1 MSPDA
6 VANAG
11 ERMTA
16 SHPVPPTTGAS
27 AAPER
32 PGGPGEPPDRLSRVR
47 AGAASRIGRA
57 LLATLGLKLVVAT
70 LGPAAPGWLRV
81 IDSVGTTVIAVGLG
95 YLLFRL
101 LVTLQRR
108 LLWRVRRKLVL
119 SYLLIG
125 FVPILLVGSFFLL
138 SGTLLILTVSSSL
151 VQRGLD
157 EIVEDATTLAAMT
170 AVDLE
175 DTTGPRDLSAVL
187 VRRLQGTERR
197 YPGASI
203 ALVGRAGVPTP
214 APIDAIAGEW
224 AHVPG
229 PPSSPA
235 WLARSGGGMLITEVA
250 GRRSIVARG
259 AQRVRWQD
267 RVYVVVVDLPLSD
280 GVVARLQEDS
290 GTVLIDVGGST
301 SGGEGVVGNT
311 LVADEA
317 RVSLSP
323 PAGPMETAGGLP
335 WVSFLD
341 LLDWSTGE
349 HRRGAL
355 SFQVRPSVLYG
366 LLVRSGEFNLAGV
379 LVVTLVLIA
388 VMFLTIEAVALV
400 MGFALAKSITGAV
413 HELFT
418 GTERVQRGDLSHRIK
433 VDTQDQLG
441 ELAASFNAMTGSIGG
456 LLEQAQEK
464 RRLEEELRIARDIQM
479 SLLPDAPASM
489 PGLEI
494 SAVCRPA
501 REVGGDYYDFI
512 RLGEGRLGVLVA
524 DVSGKGTSA
533 AFYMAEL
540 KGLMLSLGQIYQ
552 SPKRLLME
560 ANRILA
566 TSLDNRTFITMI
578 YAVVDLEERT
588 VTYVR
593 AGHTP
598 LIYLPANGHP
608 PKTRVLIPDG
618 LVVGLQLDGIEE
630 RFADL
635 LEERTLPIAP
645 GDLFVL
651 FTDGITEAMNEEFDL
666 FGEERFGRLLE
677 EHGHLPSDALRDR
690 ILTDVEVFVGDADQH
705 DDMTVVLL
713 RIDDSPSGP
722 DTDATRP

>member
-1 MSPDA
+1 
-6 VANAG
+6 
-11 ERMTA
+11 MTA
-16 SHPVPPTTGAS
+16 SHPGPPATGTS
-27 AAPER
+27 ATPER
-32 PGGPGEPPDRLSRVR
+32 SGDPGEPPNRVSRVR
-47 AGAASRIGRA
+47 AVAASRVGRA

-70 LGPAAPGWLRV
+70 LGPAAPGWLRA
-81 IDSVGTTVIAVGLG
+81 IDSVGTIVIAVGLG

-101 LVTLQRR
+101 LAILQRR

-119 SYLLIG
+119 SYLLVG

-138 SGTLLILTVSSSL
+138 LGTLLFLTVSSSL

-157 EIVEDATTLAAMT
+157 EVVEDATTLAAMA

-175 DTTGPRDLSAVL
+175 STTASRDLSAVL
-187 VRRLQGTERR
+187 AGRLQVTEER

-203 ALVGRAGVPTP
+203 ALAGRAGDPTP
-214 APIDAIAGEW
+214 EPIDAIAGAW
-224 AHVPG
+224 DHASG
-229 PPSSPA
+229 PPSLPT
-235 WLARSGGGMLITEVA
+235 WLTRSGGGLLMTEVA

-259 AQRVRWQD
+259 AQRVRWRE

-290 GTVLIDVGGST
+290 GTVLIDIGGST

-311 LVADEA
+311 LVADEV
-317 RVSLSP
+317 RVPLSP

-335 WVSFLD
+335 WVLFLD

-349 HRRGAL
+349 HRRAEL
-355 SFQVRPSVLYG
+355 SFQVRPTVLYG
-366 LLVRSGEFNLAGV
+366 LLVRSGEFNLAGTLSV
-379 LVVTLVLIA
+379 SLVLIA
-388 VMFLTIEAVALV
+388 VMFLAIEAVALV

-418 GTERVQRGDLSHRIK
+418 GTERVQRGDLSHRIQ

-441 ELAASFNAMTGSIGG
+441 ELAASFNAMTASIGG
-456 LLEQAQEK
+456 LLQQAQEK

-479 SLLPDAPASM
+479 SLLPDAPVLL
-489 PGLEI
+489 PGLNVC
-494 SAVCRPA
+494 AVCRPA
-501 REVGGDYYDFI
+501 REVGGDYYEFVH
-512 RLGEGRLGVLVA
+512 LGDGRLGVLVA

-540 KGLMLSLGQIYQ
+540 KGIILSLGQIYQ

-566 TSLDNRTFITMI
+566 TSLDARTFITMI
-578 YAVVDLEERT
+578 YLVVDLEART

-598 LIYLPANGHP
+598 LIYLPANGQP
-608 PKTRVLIPDG
+608 PQTQILIPDG

-630 RFADL
+630 LFEEL
-635 LEERTLPIAP
+635 LEERTLPIAA

-651 FTDGITEAMNEEFDL
+651 FTDGITEAMNQEFDL
-666 FGEERFGRLLE
+666 FGEERFSRLLE
-677 EHGHLPSDALRDR
+677 EHGHLPSEDLRER
-690 ILTDVEVFVGDADQH
+690 ILGDVEAFVGDADQH
-705 DDMTVVLL
+705 DDMTIVLL
-713 RIDDSPSGP
+713 RIDDPPSAS
-722 DTDATRP
+722 DSDATQP

>member
-1 MSPDA
+1 M
-6 VANAG
+6 
-11 ERMTA
+11 
-16 SHPVPPTTGAS
+16 
-27 AAPER
+27 
-32 PGGPGEPPDRLSRVR
+32 
-47 AGAASRIGRA
+47 
-57 LLATLGLKLVVAT
+57 LATLGLKLVVAT
-70 LGPAAPGWLRV
+70 LGPAAPGWLRA
-81 IDSVGTTVIAVGLG
+81 IDSVGTIVIAVGLG

-101 LVTLQRR
+101 LAILQRR

-138 SGTLLILTVSSSL
+138 LGTLLFLTVSSSL

-157 EIVEDATTLAAMT
+157 EVVEDATTLAAMA

-175 DTTGPRDLSAVL
+175 STTASRDLSAVL
-187 VRRLQGTERR
+187 AGRLQVTEER

-203 ALVGRAGVPTP
+203 ALAGRAGDPTP
-214 APIDAIAGEW
+214 EPIDAIAGAW
-224 AHVPG
+224 DHASG
-229 PPSSPA
+229 PPSLPT
-235 WLARSGGGMLITEVA
+235 WLTRSGGGLLMTEVA

-259 AQRVRWQD
+259 AQRVRWRE

-290 GTVLIDVGGST
+290 GTVLIDIGGST

-311 LVADEA
+311 LVADEV
-317 RVSLSP
+317 RVPLSP

-335 WVSFLD
+335 WVLFLD

-349 HRRGAL
+349 HRRAEL
-355 SFQVRPSVLYG
+355 SFQVRPTVLYG
-366 LLVRSGEFNLAGV
+366 LLVRSGEFNLAGTLSV
-379 LVVTLVLIA
+379 SLVLIA
-388 VMFLTIEAVALV
+388 VMFLAIEAVALV

-418 GTERVQRGDLSHRIK
+418 GTERVQRGDLSHRIQ

-441 ELAASFNAMTGSIGG
+441 ELAASFNAMTASIGG
-456 LLEQAQEK
+456 LLQQAQEK

-479 SLLPDAPASM
+479 SLLPDAPVLL
-489 PGLEI
+489 PGLNVC
-494 SAVCRPA
+494 AVCRPA
-501 REVGGDYYDFI
+501 REVGGDYYEFVH
-512 RLGEGRLGVLVA
+512 LGDGRLGVLVA

-540 KGLMLSLGQIYQ
+540 KGIILSLGQIYQ

-566 TSLDNRTFITMI
+566 TSLDARTFITMI
-578 YAVVDLEERT
+578 YLVVDLEART

-598 LIYLPANGHP
+598 LIYLPANGQP
-608 PKTRVLIPDG
+608 PQTQILIPDG

-630 RFADL
+630 LFEEL
-635 LEERTLPIAP
+635 LEERTLPIAA

-651 FTDGITEAMNEEFDL
+651 FTDGITEAMNQEFDL
-666 FGEERFGRLLE
+666 FGEERFSRLLE
-677 EHGHLPSDALRDR
+677 EHGHLPSEDLRER
-690 ILTDVEVFVGDADQH
+690 ILGDVEAFVGDADQH
-705 DDMTVVLL
+705 DDMTIVLL
-713 RIDDSPSGP
+713 RIDDPPSAS
-722 DTDATRP
+722 DSDATQP

>member
-1 MSPDA
+1 
-6 VANAG
+6 
-11 ERMTA
+11 MTA
-16 SHPVPPTTGAS
+16 SHPGPPATGTS
-27 AAPER
+27 ATPER
-32 PGGPGEPPDRLSRVR
+32 SGDPGEPPNRVSRVR
-47 AGAASRIGRA
+47 AVAASRVGRA

-70 LGPAAPGWLRV
+70 LGPAAPGWLRA
-81 IDSVGTTVIAVGLG
+81 IDSVGTIVIAVGLG

-101 LVTLQRR
+101 LAILQRR

-138 SGTLLILTVSSSL
+138 LGTLLFLTVSSSL

-157 EIVEDATTLAAMT
+157 EVVEDATTLAAMA

-175 DTTGPRDLSAVL
+175 STTASRDLSAVL
-187 VRRLQGTERR
+187 AGRLQVTEER

-203 ALVGRAGVPTP
+203 ALAGRAGDPTP
-214 APIDAIAGEW
+214 EPIDAIAGAW
-224 AHVPG
+224 DHASG
-229 PPSSPA
+229 PPSLPT
-235 WLARSGGGMLITEVA
+235 WLTRSGGGLLMTEVA

-259 AQRVRWQD
+259 AQRVRWRE

-290 GTVLIDVGGST
+290 GTVLIDIGGST

-311 LVADEA
+311 LVADEV
-317 RVSLSP
+317 RVPLSP

-335 WVSFLD
+335 WVLFLD

-349 HRRGAL
+349 HRRAEL
-355 SFQVRPSVLYG
+355 SFQVRPTVLYG
-366 LLVRSGEFNLAGV
+366 LLVRSGEFNLAGTLSV
-379 LVVTLVLIA
+379 SLVLIA
-388 VMFLTIEAVALV
+388 VMFLAIEAVALV

-418 GTERVQRGDLSHRIK
+418 GTERVQRGDLSHRIQ

-441 ELAASFNAMTGSIGG
+441 ELAASFNAMTASIGG
-456 LLEQAQEK
+456 LLQQAQEK

-479 SLLPDAPASM
+479 SLLPDAPVLL
-489 PGLEI
+489 PGLNVC
-494 SAVCRPA
+494 AVCRPA
-501 REVGGDYYDFI
+501 REVGGDYYEFVH
-512 RLGEGRLGVLVA
+512 LGDGRLGVLVA

-540 KGLMLSLGQIYQ
+540 KGIILSLGQIYQ

-566 TSLDNRTFITMI
+566 TSLDARTFITMI
-578 YAVVDLEERT
+578 YLVVDLEART

-598 LIYLPANGHP
+598 LIYLPANGQP
-608 PKTRVLIPDG
+608 PQTQILIPDG

-630 RFADL
+630 LFEEL
-635 LEERTLPIAP
+635 LEERTLPIAA

-666 FGEERFGRLLE
+666 FGEERFSRLLE
-677 EHGHLPSDALRDR
+677 EHGHLPSEDLRER
-690 ILTDVEVFVGDADQH
+690 ILGDVEAFVGDADQH
-705 DDMTVVLL
+705 DDMTIVLL
-713 RIDDSPSGP
+713 RIDDPPSAS
-722 DTDATRP
+722 DSDATQP

>member
-1 MSPDA
+1 
-6 VANAG
+6 
-11 ERMTA
+11 MTA
-16 SHPVPPTTGAS
+16 SHPGPPATGTS
-27 AAPER
+27 ATPER
-32 PGGPGEPPDRLSRVR
+32 SGDPGEPPNRVSRVR
-47 AGAASRIGRA
+47 AVAASRVGRA

-70 LGPAAPGWLRV
+70 LGPAAPGWLRA
-81 IDSVGTTVIAVGLG
+81 IDSVGTIVIAVGLG

-101 LVTLQRR
+101 LAILQRR

-138 SGTLLILTVSSSL
+138 LGTLLFLTVSSSL

-157 EIVEDATTLAAMT
+157 EVVEDATTLAAMA

-175 DTTGPRDLSAVL
+175 STTASRDLSAVL
-187 VRRLQGTERR
+187 AGRLQVTEER

-203 ALVGRAGVPTP
+203 ALAGRAGDPTP
-214 APIDAIAGEW
+214 EPIDAIAGAW
-224 AHVPG
+224 DHASG
-229 PPSSPA
+229 PPSLPT
-235 WLARSGGGMLITEVA
+235 WLTRSGGGLLMTEVA

-259 AQRVRWQD
+259 AQRVRWRE

-290 GTVLIDVGGST
+290 GTVLIDIGGST

-311 LVADEA
+311 LVADEV
-317 RVSLSP
+317 RVPLSP

-335 WVSFLD
+335 WVLFLD

-349 HRRGAL
+349 HRRAEL
-355 SFQVRPSVLYG
+355 SFQVRPTVLYG
-366 LLVRSGEFNLAGV
+366 LLVRSGEFNLAGTLSV
-379 LVVTLVLIA
+379 SLVLIA
-388 VMFLTIEAVALV
+388 VMFLAIEAVALV

-418 GTERVQRGDLSHRIK
+418 GTERVQRGDLSHRIQ

-441 ELAASFNAMTGSIGG
+441 ELAASFNAMTASIGG
-456 LLEQAQEK
+456 LLQQAQEK

-479 SLLPDAPASM
+479 SLLPDAPVLL
-489 PGLEI
+489 PGLNVC
-494 SAVCRPA
+494 AVCRPA
-501 REVGGDYYDFI
+501 REVGGDYYEFVH
-512 RLGEGRLGVLVA
+512 LGDGRLGVLVA

-540 KGLMLSLGQIYQ
+540 KGIILSLGQIYQ

-566 TSLDNRTFITMI
+566 TSLDARTFITMI
-578 YAVVDLEERT
+578 YLVVDLEART

-598 LIYLPANGHP
+598 LIYLPANGQP
-608 PKTRVLIPDG
+608 PQTQILIPDG

-630 RFADL
+630 LFEEL
-635 LEERTLPIAP
+635 LEERTLPIAA

-651 FTDGITEAMNEEFDL
+651 FTDGITEAMNQEFDL
-666 FGEERFGRLLE
+666 FGEERFSRLLE
-677 EHGHLPSDALRDR
+677 EHGHLPSEDLRER
-690 ILTDVEVFVGDADQH
+690 ILGDVEAFVGDADQH
-705 DDMTVVLL
+705 DDMTIVLL
-713 RIDDSPSGP
+713 RIDDPPSAS
-722 DTDATRP
+722 DSDATQP

>member
-1 MSPDA
+1 
-6 VANAG
+6 
-11 ERMTA
+11 MTA
-16 SHPVPPTTGAS
+16 SHPGPPATGTS
-27 AAPER
+27 ATPER
-32 PGGPGEPPDRLSRVR
+32 SGDPGEPPNRVSRVR
-47 AGAASRIGRA
+47 AVAASRVGRA

-70 LGPAAPGWLRV
+70 LGPAAPGWLRA
-81 IDSVGTTVIAVGLG
+81 IDSVGTIVIAVGLG

-101 LVTLQRR
+101 LAILQRR

-138 SGTLLILTVSSSL
+138 LGTLLFLTVSSSL

-157 EIVEDATTLAAMT
+157 EVVEDATTLAAMA

-175 DTTGPRDLSAVL
+175 STTASRDLSAVL
-187 VRRLQGTERR
+187 AGRLQVTEER

-203 ALVGRAGVPTP
+203 ALAGRAGDPTP
-214 APIDAIAGEW
+214 EPTDAIAGAW
-224 AHVPG
+224 DHASG
-229 PPSSPA
+229 PPSLPT
-235 WLARSGGGMLITEVA
+235 WLTRSGGGLLMTEVA

-259 AQRVRWQD
+259 AQRVRWRE

-290 GTVLIDVGGST
+290 GTVLIDIGGST

-311 LVADEA
+311 LVADEV
-317 RVSLSP
+317 RVPLSP

-335 WVSFLD
+335 WVLFLD

-349 HRRGAL
+349 HRRAEL
-355 SFQVRPSVLYG
+355 SFQVRPTVLYG
-366 LLVRSGEFNLAGV
+366 LLVRSGEFNLAGTLSV
-379 LVVTLVLIA
+379 SLVLIA
-388 VMFLTIEAVALV
+388 VMFLAIEAVALV

-418 GTERVQRGDLSHRIK
+418 GTERVQRGDLSHRIQ

-441 ELAASFNAMTGSIGG
+441 ELAASFNAMTASIGG
-456 LLEQAQEK
+456 LLQQAQEK

-479 SLLPDAPASM
+479 SLLPDAPVLL
-489 PGLEI
+489 PGLNVC
-494 SAVCRPA
+494 AVCRPA
-501 REVGGDYYDFI
+501 REVGGDYYEFVH
-512 RLGEGRLGVLVA
+512 LGDGRLGVLVA

-540 KGLMLSLGQIYQ
+540 KGIILSLGQIYQ

-566 TSLDNRTFITMI
+566 TSLDARTFITMI
-578 YAVVDLEERT
+578 YLVVDLEART

-598 LIYLPANGHP
+598 LIYLPANGQP
-608 PKTRVLIPDG
+608 PQTQILIPDG

-630 RFADL
+630 LFEEL
-635 LEERTLPIAP
+635 LEERTLPIAA

-651 FTDGITEAMNEEFDL
+651 FTDGITEAMNQEFDL
-666 FGEERFGRLLE
+666 FGEERFSRLLE
-677 EHGHLPSDALRDR
+677 EHGHLPSEDLRER
-690 ILTDVEVFVGDADQH
+690 ILGDVEAFVGDADQH
-705 DDMTVVLL
+705 DDMTIVLL
-713 RIDDSPSGP
+713 RIDDPPSAS
-722 DTDATRP
+722 DSDATQP

>member
-1 MSPDA
+1 MNPGA
-6 VANAG
+6 VSNAG

-16 SHPVPPTTGAS
+16 SHPAPSATGVS
-27 AAPER
+27 VAPER
-32 PGGPGEPPDRLSRVR
+32 SGNPDAPPDRLSRVR
-47 AGAASRIGRA
+47 AVVASRVGRA
-57 LLATLGLKLVVAT
+57 LLATLGLKLVVAP
-70 LGPAAPGWLRV
+70 LGTAAPGWLRV
-81 IDSVGTTVIAVGLG
+81 IDSVGTIVMAVGLG

-101 LVTLQRR
+101 LARLQRR

-125 FVPILLVGSFFLL
+125 FVPILLAGSFFLL
-138 SGTLLILTVSSSL
+138 SGTLLLLTVSSSL

-157 EIVEDATTLAAMT
+157 DVVEDATTLAAMT

-175 DTTGPRDLSAVL
+175 STTGSRDLSAVL
-187 VRRLQGTERR
+187 VRRLQVTEGR

-203 ALVGRAGVPTP
+203 ALVGRPGDPT
-214 APIDAIAGEW
+214 DAIAGEW
-224 AHVPG
+224 DHAPG
-229 PPSSPA
+229 PPPSPA
-235 WLARSGGGMLITEVA
+235 WLARSGGGLLMTEVA

-259 AQRVRWQD
+259 AQRVRWQE

-290 GTVLIDVGGST
+290 GTVLIDIGGST
-301 SGGEGVVGNT
+301 SGSEGVVGST
-311 LVADEA
+311 LVADEV
-317 RVSLSP
+317 RVPLSP

-341 LLDWSTGE
+341 LLDWPTGE

-418 GTERVQRGDLSHRIK
+418 GTERVQRGDLSHRIQ

-489 PGLEI
+489 PGLEV

-501 REVGGDYYDFI
+501 REVGGDYYEFV
-512 RLGEGRLGVLVA
+512 RLGDGRLGVLVA

-540 KGLMLSLGQIYQ
+540 KGLILSLTQIYQ
-552 SPKRLLME
+552 SPKRLLIE
-560 ANRILA
+560 VNRILA

-578 YAVVDLEERT
+578 YAVVDLEART
-588 VTYVR
+588 MTYVR

-608 PKTRVLIPDG
+608 PQTQILIPDG

-666 FGEERFGRLLE
+666 FGEERFSRLLE

-690 ILTDVEVFVGDADQH
+690 ILGDVEAFVGDAEQH
-705 DDMTVVLL
+705 DDMTVVLVQ
-713 RIDDSPSGP
+713 IDDPPSGL
-722 DTDATRP
+722 DTDATQP